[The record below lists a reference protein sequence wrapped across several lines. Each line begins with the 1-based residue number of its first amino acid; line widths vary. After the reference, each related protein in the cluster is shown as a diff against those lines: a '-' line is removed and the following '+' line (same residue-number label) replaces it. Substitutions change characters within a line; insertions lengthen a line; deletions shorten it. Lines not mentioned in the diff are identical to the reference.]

1 MQNRLL
7 NFCFYCALALSFIN
21 CANRG
26 NITGGEKD
34 ITPPKI
40 IKTTPK
46 NYSTNFN
53 SKEIRIYFDEYIK
66 IKNLSKQLI
75 ISPPMTIM
83 PEITPLGSSSD
94 YIKIKIF
101 DTLKPNTTYAFN
113 FGNSIVDNNEENPY
127 TYYKYVFSTG
137 DYIDSLKVKGKVMDA
152 LNRATDPFI
161 SVNLYEADSTYTDSV
176 VYKQNPKY
184 VTNTLDSTTNFTLEN
199 LKAGKYKLIALKDNN
214 SNNKFDQKTDKIG
227 FYKDFITV
235 SNDSSAF
242 YEMKLFKEEVNYKA
256 NKPKLVSGQKI
267 SFGFEGKDYKNM
279 VIDILSDVPS
289 DFKYSVIKDQAADT
303 LNYFYKPK
311 LEVDSLIFKV
321 SYKTKIDTFS
331 VRIKDNKKDSLL
343 IKATPN
349 SAIDFS
355 ETLKISGNIPF
366 TKFDKNQISIM
377 DKDSTDVTFT
387 TKLDTLHNT
396 IQIIFDKKE
405 DNKYKV
411 RLLPN
416 TVTDFFNN
424 TNDTLNFNLTTV
436 KESSLGNV
444 RVNIKN
450 GVYPLIVQLVND
462 KNEVKYEKYTTK
474 PEPLDFYLVK
484 PNKYYIRAIFD
495 SNKNKQYDTGVFLTA
510 TKPERVSY
518 SEKQIEVRIG
528 WDLIEEF
535 ILK

>member
-7 NFCFYCALALSFIN
+7 NFCFLCAIAFSFIN

-40 IKTTPK
+40 TKTFPK

-75 ISPPMTIM
+75 ISPPMDIT

-152 LNRATDPFI
+152 LNRTTDPFI
-161 SVNLYEADSTYTDSV
+161 SVNLYEVDSTYTDSV
-176 VYKQNPKY
+176 VYKKNPKY

-199 LKAGKYKLIALKDNN
+199 LKAGTYKLLALKDNN

-227 FYKDFITV
+227 FHEEYITV
-235 SNDSSAF
+235 STDSSAF
-242 YEMKLFKEEVNYKA
+242 YELKLFKEEINYKA
-256 NKPKLVSGQKI
+256 YKPKLVSGEKI
-267 SFGFEGKDYKNM
+267 AFGFEGKDYKNM
-279 VIDILSDVPS
+279 SIDLLSNVPADYTS
-289 DFKYSVIKDQAADT
+289 SYYKDQETDS

-311 LEVDSLIFKV
+311 LEVDSLVFKV
-321 SYKTKIDTFS
+321 SYKTKIDTFT

-343 IKATPN
+343 LKATPN
-349 SAIDFS
+349 SNIDFI
-355 ETLKISGNIPF
+355 ETLKISANIPI

-377 DKDSTDVTFT
+377 DKDSTNVVFT
-387 TKLDTLHNT
+387 TKLDTLQNT
-396 IQIIFDKKE
+396 IVVLFDKKE

-416 TVTDFFNN
+416 TVTDFFDN
-424 TNDTLNFNLTTV
+424 TNDTLNFNLSTV
-436 KESSLGNV
+436 KASSLGNV

-450 GVYPLIVQLVND
+450 GVYPLIVQLVDD
-462 KNEVKYEKYTTK
+462 KNEVKYEKYITK
-474 PEPLDFYLVK
+474 PEPLDFFLVK

-495 SNKNKQYDTGVFLTA
+495 SNKNKIYDTGVYLTS
-510 TKPERVSY
+510 KNPERVSY
-518 SEKQIEVRIG
+518 SEKPIEVRVG

>member
-7 NFCFYCALALSFIN
+7 NFCFLCAIAFSFIN

-40 IKTTPK
+40 TKTFPK

-75 ISPPMTIM
+75 ISPPMDIT

-152 LNRATDPFI
+152 LNRTTDPFI
-161 SVNLYEADSTYTDSV
+161 SVNLYEVDSTYTDSV
-176 VYKQNPKY
+176 VYKKNPKY

-199 LKAGKYKLIALKDNN
+199 LKAGTYKLLALKDNN

-227 FYKDFITV
+227 FHEEYITV
-235 SNDSSAF
+235 STDSSAF
-242 YEMKLFKEEVNYKA
+242 YELKLFKEEINYKA
-256 NKPKLVSGQKI
+256 YKPKLVSGEKI
-267 SFGFEGKDYKNM
+267 AFGFEGKDYKNM
-279 VIDILSDVPS
+279 SIDLLSNVPADYTS
-289 DFKYSVIKDQAADT
+289 SYFKDQATDS

-311 LEVDSLIFKV
+311 LEVDSLVFKV
-321 SYKTKIDTFS
+321 SYKTKIDTFT

-343 IKATPN
+343 LKATPN
-349 SAIDFS
+349 SNIDFI
-355 ETLKISGNIPF
+355 ETLKISANIPI

-377 DKDSTDVTFT
+377 DKDSTDVAFT
-387 TKLDTLHNT
+387 TKLDTLQNT
-396 IQIIFDKKE
+396 IEVLFDKKE

-416 TVTDFFNN
+416 AVTDFFDN
-424 TNDTLNFNLTTV
+424 TNDTLNFNLSTV
-436 KESSLGNV
+436 KASSLGNA
-444 RVNIKN
+444 RVNISN
-450 GVYPLIVQLVND
+450 GTYPLIVQLVD
-462 KNEVKYEKYTTK
+462 ERGEVKYEKYSTK
-474 PEPLDFYLVK
+474 PEPLDFFFIK
-484 PNKYYIRAIFD
+484 PGKYYIRVIFD
-495 SNKNKQYDTGVFLTA
+495 TNKNGKYDPGNFL
-510 TKPERVSY
+510 KGIQPERVSY
-518 SEKQIEVRIG
+518 SEKVSEIRMR
-528 WDLIEEF
+528 WDEIVDF
-535 ILK
+535 ILN